1 MKNKNIVIPAVLL
14 IISIVEYFRIISDGS
29 IRTVVFLSIFV
40 IGVLSGV
47 LLTQIIKAIKDRN
60 KFF

>member
-1 MKNKNIVIPAVLL
+1 MKNKAIVITAVFL
-14 IISIVEYFRIISDGS
+14 IISLVDYFTIVSNGS
-29 IRTVVFLSIFV
+29 IGTVEFLSIFV
-40 IGVLSGV
+40 IGVLFGV

>member
-1 MKNKNIVIPAVLL
+1 MKNKTIVFTAVFL
-14 IISIVEYFRIISDGS
+14 IISLGEYFIVISNGS
-29 IRTVVFLSIFV
+29 IRTVEFLSIFV

-47 LLTQIIKAIKDRN
+47 LLTQIIKAIKDKN

>member
-29 IRTVVFLSIFV
+29 IRTVVFLSIFI

>member
-1 MKNKNIVIPAVLL
+1 MKNKAIVFIVVLLLISVGDYFIVI
-14 IISIVEYFRIISDGS
+14 SKGN
-29 IRTVVFLSIFV
+29 IRTVEFLSIFV

-47 LLTQIIKAIKDRN
+47 LLTQIIKSIKDRN

>member
-1 MKNKNIVIPAVLL
+1 MKNKAIVFIVALLLISVGDYFIVI
-14 IISIVEYFRIISDGS
+14 SKGN
-29 IRTVVFLSIFV
+29 IRTVEFLSIFS

>member
-1 MKNKNIVIPAVLL
+1 MKNKAIAFIVALLLISVGDYFIVI
-14 IISIVEYFRIISDGS
+14 SKGS
-29 IRTVVFLSIFV
+29 IRTVEFLSIFV

>member
-1 MKNKNIVIPAVLL
+1 MKNKPIVFIVALLLISAGDYFIVI
-14 IISIVEYFRIISDGS
+14 SKGN
-29 IRTVVFLSIFV
+29 IRTVEFLSIFV

>member
-1 MKNKNIVIPAVLL
+1 MKNKTIIITAVFL
-14 IISIVEYFRIISDGS
+14 IISLWEYFKIISDGS
-29 IRTVVFLSIFV
+29 IRTVEFLSIFV
-40 IGVLSGV
+40 IGVLFGV

>member
-1 MKNKNIVIPAVLL
+1 MKNKVIVITAVFL
-14 IISIVEYFRIISDGS
+14 IISIVEYFRIISNGS
-29 IRTVVFLSIFV
+29 IRTVEFLSIFV

>member
-1 MKNKNIVIPAVLL
+1 MKNKAIVITAVLL
-14 IISIVEYFRIISDGS
+14 IISLWEYFKVISDGS
-29 IRTVVFLSIFV
+29 IRTVEFLSIFV